1 MVSSV
6 CGSFFED
13 FHDRRILLRV
23 VRARSQF
30 APLMAM
36 QQTVDVVDGYLL
48 PELFLQRGSKL
59 FGGQQVA
66 AFGLRQ
72 MLGKE
77 GSFLIQTHQPPAS
90 SAAPFAVEP
99 CGAKRV

>member
-6 CGSFFED
+6 RGSLFEG
-13 FHDRRILLRV
+13 FGKRWILLGVMRT
-23 VRARSQF
+23 RSQL
-30 APLMAM
+30 APFVTM
-36 QQTVDVVDGYLL
+36 QKTVDVVNGNLL

-59 FGGQQVA
+59 FGGQQIA

-77 GSFLIQTHQPPAS
+77 GSFLI
-90 SAAPFAVEP
+90 
-99 CGAKRV
+99 